1 MSSGREKIGDYELR
15 RCLYTGVSS
24 QVYEV
29 VEPRSGRHFAM
40 KILVQEEA
48 ANKEHRAVLFHEAEV
63 GIKLRHPNVIN
74 IISVSKSP
82 TTPHFVMEYFPS
94 GSLRARLTSKDPKD
108 AEFLKQ
114 NARKIFKQVS
124 IGLAYMNSSG
134 FVHCDIKP
142 DNIIVDARG
151 VTKIIDFAIS
161 RKVSKSSGDGL
172 LSRLLGGGKK
182 KKVQGT
188 YSFMSP
194 EQIRN
199 GPIDGRADVY
209 SFGATLFELVS
220 GRPPFRGA
228 SIDEILKKHLG
239 EKPLLVNNINPDVT
253 DQFAALVNKMLAK
266 KREERPENFHMVL
279 RELKQTRVFKS
290 VTEADDEQG
299 EY

>member
-15 RCLYTGVSS
+15 RCLYTGMSS

-40 KILVQEEA
+40 KLLVQEQA
-48 ANKEHRAVLFHEAEV
+48 GNKEFRSVLFHEAEV

-108 AEFLKQ
+108 AEFVKQ

-142 DNIIVDARG
+142 DNIIVDASG

-161 RKVSKSSGDGL
+161 RKITKSAGDGIIA
-172 LSRLLGGGKK
+172 RLFGGGKK

-199 GPIDGRADVY
+199 AAIDGRSDVY
-209 SFGATLFELVS
+209 SFGATIFELVT

-228 SIDEILKKHLG
+228 SIDEILKKHLS
-239 EKPLLVNNINPDVT
+239 EKPVFANTINPDVT
-253 DQFAALVNKMLAK
+253 DQFSALVNKMLSK
-266 KREERPENFHMVL
+266 KREERPENFHVVL

-290 VTEADDEQG
+290 VTETDDEPG
-299 EY
+299 DY